1 MSVVPHTAGP
11 LKALKG
17 SEFETDRWTVVT
29 EGERAYL
36 IATIENGQPGDTL
49 DTEAATA
56 YLFAAAPELLA
67 ALKAVLPTLD
77 DAEQDAHAKAANGRS
92 VRAIEGWRDVATA
105 FKAQVDAARAVI
117 AKAEGRAGV

>member
-56 YLFAAAPELLA
+56 HLFAGAPELLA
-67 ALKAVLPTLD
+67 ALRKAKEVI
-77 DAEQDAHAKAANGRS
+77 KAWHG
-92 VRAIEGWRDVATA
+92 EGGWEFYDLHSPEM
-105 FKAQVDAARAVI
+105 QPINAAI